1 MFNPKSYLVG
11 QGMSIV
17 SHSVL
22 IDSSIKNDYNSP
34 LRFSKISKNPEKGG
48 TLVKKK
54 YTEFFISGQPHK
66 HIHLMTFAPV
76 AQLDRATDF

>member
-1 MFNPKSYLVG
+1 MTGLLTFQV
-11 QGMSIV
+11 QGMSVV
-17 SHSVL
+17 SHPVL

-34 LRFSKISKNPEKGG
+34 LRFAKKSRNPAKGG
-48 TLVKKK
+48 TIEGQK

-66 HIHLMTFAPV
+66 HIYLMTFAPV